1 MLTFIFERN
10 GFSSLKTFIL
20 FRVNASSLFVLR
32 CLIFHLCV
40 NNYCVIVYVECILNW
55 LNMVEV
61 RMVITQHWT
70 RKTAIL
76 DLCQV
81 VHLTVRDHIKTLLVS
96 HEILES
102 TIQNTKPNC
111 KATLC
116 LISKTKYF
124 LYFDINLKLNSS
136 LTKKKVWS
144 YITQIKCYIYIP

>member
-1 MLTFIFERN
+1 
-10 GFSSLKTFIL
+10 
-20 FRVNASSLFVLR
+20 
-32 CLIFHLCV
+32 
-40 NNYCVIVYVECILNW
+40 
-55 LNMVEV
+55 MVEV

-70 RKTAIL
+70 RKTTIL

-81 VHLTVRDHIKTLLVS
+81 VHLTVRDHMKTLHVS

-136 LTKKKVWS
+136 LT
-144 YITQIKCYIYIP
+144 

>member
-1 MLTFIFERN
+1 
-10 GFSSLKTFIL
+10 
-20 FRVNASSLFVLR
+20 
-32 CLIFHLCV
+32 
-40 NNYCVIVYVECILNW
+40 
-55 LNMVEV
+55 MVEV

-81 VHLTVRDHIKTLLVS
+81 VHLTVRVS

-124 LYFDINLKLNSS
+124 LYFDMNLKLNSS
-136 LTKKKVWS
+136 LTKKKVWP
-144 YITQIKCYIYIP
+144 YITQIKCFSFACLI